1 MDVEEVCGMEIV
13 KVHSWRLKV
22 HRWGV
27 NVRRSMVKVNFP
39 PKVINRGLCSIDV
52 LLRVEFLK
60 GEVFVVVYSIPEL

>member
-13 KVHSWRLKV
+13 KVHSWKLKV

-39 PKVINRGLCSIDV
+39 PKVINRGLYSIDV
-52 LLRVEFLK
+52 HLRVE
-60 GEVFVVVYSIPEL
+60 